1 MNKLIIKNLN
11 FSYGKKEALKNIS
24 LEMDNGLFA
33 LLGPNGAGKS
43 TLMKVISTLI
53 KTDNKSL
60 EFNGIPYSNL
70 AGIRKEIGYLP
81 QNFECY
87 DEVTGRE
94 FLEFIFDI
102 KGLKIDRKK
111 HVNEVIEMVDLK
123 DFADKKVKTYSGGV
137 KRRLGIGQTLIG
149 DAKLIIVDEPTV
161 GLDPIQRNK
170 FRNILSRISKNRT
183 IIISTHI
190 VEDIEFFSKT
200 LFIMDAGEIIYRG
213 STDDMLQKYK
223 EYVWIDTVS
232 EEVFNKLSNEDKILN
247 FKIENKKYVIKYIS
261 ERKMFETSKQATITL
276 EDAYICSIK
285 GVSYE

>member
-111 HVNEVIEMVDLK
+111 HINEVIEMVDLK